1 MKSFKVHLVSYSYH
15 RICFSFIS
23 IPNITLLH
31 NFICNLIHKRL
42 AFHEEVIT
50 VFAVLT
56 RNRQN
61 HEKVMRHKIQPIIF
75 CLLFCGKS
83 STSRVVLFF
92 TAIQIILKR
101 KEVAE
106 RRWTAAE
113 EMCEV
118 PLAPPTLLKVKVYSQ
133 SGSLILKAYRP
144 PTSLHRQAGGW

>member
-15 RICFSFIS
+15 RICFSFIN
-23 IPNITLLH
+23 IPNIILLH

-42 AFHEEVIT
+42 AFHAEVIT

-75 CLLFCGKS
+75 CFLFCCKNS
-83 STSRVVLFF
+83 SSRVMLFF

-101 KEVAE
+101 TEVADL
-106 RRWTAAE
+106 
-113 EMCEV
+113 CEV
-118 PLAPPTLLKVKVYSQ
+118 PLAPSTLPKVEVYSQ

-144 PTSLHRQAGGW
+144 PTSLHRQAG

>member
-15 RICFSFIS
+15 RICFSFIN
-23 IPNITLLH
+23 IPNIILLR

-42 AFHEEVIT
+42 AFHAEVIT

-75 CLLFCGKS
+75 CFLFCSKS
-83 STSRVVLFF
+83 STYRVVLFLRQK
-92 TAIQIILKR
+92 AIQIILKP

-106 RRWTAAE
+106 GR
-113 EMCEV
+113 EV
-118 PLAPPTLLKVKVYSQ
+118 RNTCLPRPDCKKWKFNSN
-133 SGSLILKAYRP
+133 SLTNL
-144 PTSLHRQAGGW
+144 